1 MDYRIVAKEVAD
13 VPAVAK
19 EKEKCFMAKGKAKR
33 HTKRFIIMVKV
44 PNGGSTFRSANA
56 GLRGFFLTKEEAL
69 AAIAPE
75 RDLVSGGLKYS
86 VRQK

>member
-1 MDYRIVAKEVAD
+1 
-13 VPAVAK
+13 
-19 EKEKCFMAKGKAKR
+19 MAKGKAKR

-44 PNGGSTFRSANA
+44 PNNDYTFRSANA
-56 GLRGFFLTKEEAL
+56 GLQGFFLTKEEAL

-75 RDLVSGGLKYS
+75 RGLVSGGVKYS